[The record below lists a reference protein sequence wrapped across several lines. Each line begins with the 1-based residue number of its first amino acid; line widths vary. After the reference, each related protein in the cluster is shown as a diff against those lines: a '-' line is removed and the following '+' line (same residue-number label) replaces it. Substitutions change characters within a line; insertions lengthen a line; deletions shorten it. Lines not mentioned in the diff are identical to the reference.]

1 VELCFL
7 CMALSSSEIYRLN
20 VYQLRE
26 ECVKFGL
33 DSTGP
38 VRSLRPRL
46 LKRLRRAA
54 MAENQ
59 DNENVK
65 ASGSA
70 DLSLDPFVRKT
81 PFEQLSCARYE

>member
-1 VELCFL
+1 
-7 CMALSSSEIYRLN
+7 M
-20 VYQLRE
+20 YQLRE
-26 ECVKFGL
+26 ECEKFGL

-46 LKRLRRAA
+46 VQRLRGAA

-65 ASGSA
+65 ASGSP
-70 DLSLDPFVRKT
+70 DLSLNPIHAENPILVNNSHVPGMSDANPVFVELMRQV
-81 PFEQLSCARYE
+81 PP